1 VGPSRDPSGRGGRCI
16 PLVGPSPAAPAV
28 GTPRIQ
34 QLHRPIGMVSKRR
47 RKESIQEERTDRP
60 GQGREGGASPKGEE
74 MGKGSGEN
82 VLLEWV
88 KSLAV
93 ALVLFFII
101 RSFLLHTF
109 VIISGSM
116 EDTLLVGDLLLVNRA
131 AVGSPVPGTSWRIPG
146 YSTVKRGDVLVF
158 DPPHEQDLKLVK
170 RLVGLP
176 GDTMEMR
183 QKILYV
189 NGRPLDEPYVQH
201 QDPHRDDV
209 SPWMSWQRGF
219 LLGEEGDGEYRP
231 TRDNWGPLLI
241 PPDHYFMLGD
251 NRDTSLDSR
260 YWGLLEGW
268 RLEGRAVLI
277 YFSYNKG
284 SLRPFPALREIRWG
298 RVGSRVR

>member
-1 VGPSRDPSGRGGRCI
+1 M
-16 PLVGPSPAAPAV
+16 A
-28 GTPRIQ
+28 
-34 QLHRPIGMVSKRR
+34 SKRR
-47 RKESIQEERTDRP
+47 RKESTGEDRSERR
-60 GQGREGGASPKGEE
+60 GQGREEGTSPKDG
-74 MGKGSGEN
+74 GKGKEPREN
-82 VLLEWV
+82 ALLEWL

-93 ALVLFFII
+93 ALVLFLII

-146 YSTVKRGDVLVF
+146 YSTVQRGDILVF

-170 RLVGLP
+170 RLIGLP
-176 GDTMEMR
+176 GDTVEMR
-183 QKILYV
+183 NKVLLV
-189 NGRPLDEPYVQH
+189 NGRAMDEPYVQH
-201 QDPHRDDV
+201 QDPHRDDA
-209 SPWMSWQRGF
+209 SPWMAWQSEH
-219 LLGEEGDGEYRP
+219 LLRDEADGEYRP

-268 RLEGRAVLI
+268 RLEGRAMII
-277 YFSYNKG
+277 YFSYDKE

-298 RVGSRVR
+298 RVGRRLR